1 MNILNT
7 ILESALDDNIVN
19 TFSKKSGIDSNNI
32 QSLIKD
38 LAPKLL
44 NGAKQNLA
52 SSNDS
57 SSLINMISQ
66 INLDSLKSNPSQID
80 SLDTNRMISEL
91 FNSLNENED
100 DVKNELSSKSGIDSS
115 SISSIIPMLAPLV
128 LGALNKTSNLS
139 AMDSNNTNNV
149 TATLLN
155 FIDQDNDGSVV
166 DDLMGMASK
175 FFK

>member
-7 ILESALDDNIVN
+7 ILESGLDEHILGAI
-19 TFSKKSGIDSNNI
+19 SEKSGIDTSNV
-32 QSLIKD
+32 QSLISE

-44 NGAKQNLA
+44 DGAKQNLA

-57 SSLINMISQ
+57 SDLIGMISNT
-66 INLDSLKSNPSQID
+66 NLDTIKQNPSEID
-80 SLDTNRMISEL
+80 NFDNNNMLGQL

-100 DVKNELSSKSGIDSS
+100 DVTNELSARSGIDTS
-115 SISSIIPMLAPLV
+115 SIASLLPMVAPLIM
-128 LGALNKTSNLS
+128 GALNKSSNLNAQDTSN
-139 AMDSNNTNNV
+139 TNDI
-149 TATLLN
+149 TSSLLN

-166 DDLMGMASK
+166 DDLASMASK

>member
-7 ILESALDDNIVN
+7 ILESALDDNVID
-19 TFSKKSGIDSNNI
+19 TISKKSGVDNNNI
-32 QSLIKD
+32 QSLVKE

-66 INLDSLKSNPSQID
+66 TNLDSLKSNPSQID
-80 SLDTNRMISEL
+80 SLDTNSMISEL
-91 FNSLNENED
+91 FSSLNENEE
-100 DVKNELSSKSGIDSS
+100 DVKNELSSKSGINSS
-115 SISSIIPMLAPLV
+115 SISSILPMLAPLV
-128 LGALNKTSNLS
+128 LGALNKTSNLG
-139 AMDSNNTNNV
+139 AMDSSNTNNI
-149 TATLLN
+149 TSTLLN